1 MKDLKVEKFEFESLR
16 DFLTELKRKLGEK
29 YNKSTKVAEL
39 KWVKQIQ
46 RLSINQR
53 IQVRNKQGYKTKTH
67 KDKKLSTKYKSMI

>member
-53 IQVRNKQGYKTKTH
+53 IQVRNKQGYKTKTY